1 MNRKPATLNCC
12 SCKDASEQLALAP
25 RQIGPSL
32 LESGKDHKRIDRAAI
47 WLSGLCLV
55 HCLAVPLA
63 FVFAPS
69 FSAWLDATETQTHW
83 ILFGLAVPISGVAL
97 YRGYRREPNPLTI
110 MLGLV
115 GLLLMLLGVNH
126 LFGEELEIA
135 LTTAGV
141 IFVMFAHLRNLHAGH
156 EHEAS

>member
-1 MNRKPATLNCC
+1 M
-12 SCKDASEQLALAP
+12 
-25 RQIGPSL
+25 
-32 LESGKDHKRIDRAAI
+32 ESGKDHKRIDRAAI

-156 EHEAS
+156 EHEASET